1 MERKSAKEGSIMPKT
16 PLAATPKSRKTTTA
30 KSPTHEEIALRA
42 YHIFLERNGAPG
54 NPFDDWARAE
64 RELLQQ
70 TPKQSKPR
78 RKSNVTSI
86 AA

>member
-1 MERKSAKEGSIMPKT
+1 MPKT
-16 PLAATPKSRKTTTA
+16 AIAPAPKPKKSRAA
-30 KSPTHEEIALRA
+30 KSPTQEDIALRA

-54 NPFDDWARAE
+54 NSFDDWARAE
-64 RELLQQ
+64 RELTEQA
-70 TPKQSKPR
+70 PKKPKAR